1 MKLSDQELLQEL
13 QQRFRKQD
21 EMIEEQK
28 KLLNDLEKVNKKLLE
43 SEQLKSHFLSNIKN
57 EINNPITSMMGLLK
71 MIFQNPGNVE
81 KNASL
86 ARLVYNEAFTLNFH
100 LQNVFHAAEL
110 EAGHAVP
117 EYSKVNVNELIRH
130 VCEAQREIY
139 KEKSIQL
146 SYKLNGPESFISDR
160 AKLEMVLSNL
170 VSNAL
175 KFSHNEGEVIVETR
189 PGKDNSLSILVHDY
203 GIGIDAEETERVFDR
218 FVQLD
223 SGTRK
228 HYGGH
233 GLGLSVSQ
241 SIIDLLNG
249 NIILTSDKGKGSVFK
264 VFLPEG
270 KVHPESDL
278 FDEEDE
284 FLFSDDDNVDIF

>member
-1 MKLSDQELLQEL
+1 MKLTDKELLHEL
-13 QQRFRKQD
+13 EQRFHQRD
-21 EMIEEQK
+21 EMIDEQK
-28 KLLNDLEKVNKKLLE
+28 KLLSDLENVNKKLLE

-71 MIFQNPGNVE
+71 MIYKNPGDAD
-81 KNASL
+81 KNANL
-86 ARLVYNEAFTLNFH
+86 AQLVYKEAFTLNFH

-117 EYSKVNVNELIRH
+117 EYSRVKINDLIKGIS
-130 VCEAQREIY
+130 EAHSEIF
-139 KEKSIQL
+139 KEKNIEI
-146 SYKLNGPESFISDR
+146 SYEFKGQEEFTSDR
-160 AKLEMVLSNL
+160 TKLEIVFSNL
-170 VSNAL
+170 ISNAL
-175 KFSHNEGEVIVETR
+175 KFSHENDKIMIETKKGKEGALTVF
-189 PGKDNSLSILVHDY
+189 VHDY
-203 GIGIDAEETERVFDR
+203 GIGITAGDTERIFDR

-233 GLGLSVSQ
+233 GLGLSVTQ
-241 SIIDLLNG
+241 SIVDLLG
-249 NIILTSDKGKGSVFK
+249 GSIILTSDEGKGTVFK
-264 VFLPEG
+264 VLLPEG
-270 KVHPESDL
+270 EVHPESDL